1 MAKLTQ
7 KDIRAPC
14 SLQHYLFTISKIRKQ
29 PKCPLI
35 DEWIRKMWYIYA
47 MEYYSDIQKGN
58 LAICDNIGMKLEGIT
73 LSEKVRER

>member
-1 MAKLTQ
+1 
-7 KDIRAPC
+7 
-14 SLQHYLFTISKIRKQ
+14 
-29 PKCPLI
+29 
-35 DEWIRKMWYIYA
+35 MWYIYA